1 MIKNLLR
8 LVCRPSVVVTALVI
22 AVVAAGA
29 LTGAATADGDANPNE
44 ATPTTATAAPTAA
57 PTAVDTWPVIEDK
70 CTEDDPCFNPC
81 TMGVNGL
88 YPETDA
94 RYQVPGP
101 CDLYSP
107 LPYGRR
113 FAIMITPEFTPSG
126 VVCASDGWGF
136 TRIQV
141 WVRESDGTNVSGAAV
156 SEAGCAD
163 DPRTL
168 LATVTPRLYRQ
179 AGALA

>member
-8 LVCRPSVVVTALVI
+8 LARRPSVVVPALVI
-22 AVVAAGA
+22 AVAAVA
-29 LTGAATADGDANPNE
+29 LTGAATADGGVLPVE
-44 ATPTTATAAPTAA
+44 ASPTTTTTATAAPTE
-57 PTAVDTWPVIEDK
+57 VDAWPVIEDK

-94 RYQVPGP
+94 RYAQPGP
-101 CDLYSP
+101 CDLYTP
-107 LPYGRR
+107 LPHGRR
-113 FAIMITPEFTPSG
+113 FAIMITPESAPTG

-136 TRIQV
+136 TRVQV

-163 DPRTL
+163 APRAL
-168 LATVTPRLYRQ
+168 LATVTPRLYQQ